1 MTPMLSDKIRS
12 DFPIL
17 TRQVHGKSLVYLDN
31 AATTQKPQ
39 AVIDA
44 LVGYYSGYNSN
55 VHRGVHQLSQEATD
69 AFEAVRRQLQEHLH
83 AAESHE
89 IILTKGTTDSLN
101 LVAHGFRSI
110 LKPEDEIIVTQL
122 EHHSNLVP
130 WQMLAQHTGATL
142 RYVPIDGR
150 GVLDQ
155 TVYQSLLSER
165 TKLVAFN
172 HISNALGTINPVKA
186 MTAAAHAVGAVVV
199 VDGAQALPHCSVDV
213 QDLDVDF
220 YAGSAHKMY
229 GPTGVGLLYGKTSWL
244 EALPPYQGGGE
255 MISEVAMEQSS
266 YAGLPHKFEAGTPN
280 IAGVIGW
287 GAALSWM
294 QQVGLEAIE
303 AHEQA
308 LLAYGT
314 QRLLAIP
321 GVKIY
326 GVAPEKAAVLSFNVA
341 GVHPYDVGTLL
352 DQMGIA
358 VRTGQHCTQP
368 IMDCFGIPGTIRA
381 SLAAYTSREDLDA
394 LAHGLEKAI
403 ALLV

>member
-130 WQMLAQHTGATL
+130 WQMLAQHTRATL

-229 GPTGVGLLYGKTSWL
+229 GPTGVGLLYGKTAWL
-244 EALPPYQGGGE
+244 ETLPPYQGGGE

-314 QRLLAIP
+314 ERLLAIP

-381 SLAAYTSREDLDA
+381 SLAVYTSREDLDA

>member
-1 MTPMLSDKIRS
+1 MTPMLSDIIRS

-229 GPTGVGLLYGKTSWL
+229 GPTGVGLLYGKTAWL
-244 EALPPYQGGGE
+244 ETLPPYQGGGE

-314 QRLLAIP
+314 ERLLAIP

>member
-1 MTPMLSDKIRS
+1 MTPILSDIIRS

-229 GPTGVGLLYGKTSWL
+229 GPTGVGLLYGKTAWL
-244 EALPPYQGGGE
+244 ETLPPYQGGGE

-314 QRLLAIP
+314 ERLLAIP

>member
-1 MTPMLSDKIRS
+1 MTPMLSDIIRS

-199 VDGAQALPHCSVDV
+199 VDGAQALPLCSVDV

-229 GPTGVGLLYGKTSWL
+229 GPTGVGLLYGKTAWL
-244 EALPPYQGGGE
+244 ETLPPYQGGGE

-294 QQVGLEAIE
+294 QQVGLEAME

-314 QRLLAIP
+314 ERLLAIP

>member
-39 AVIDA
+39 AMIDA

-229 GPTGVGLLYGKTSWL
+229 GPTGVGLLYGKTAWL
-244 EALPPYQGGGE
+244 ETLPPYQGGGE

-381 SLAAYTSREDLDA
+381 SLAVYTSREDLDA

>member
-130 WQMLAQHTGATL
+130 WQMLAQQTGATL

-229 GPTGVGLLYGKTSWL
+229 GPTGVGLLYGKTAWL
-244 EALPPYQGGGE
+244 ETLSPYQGGGE

-314 QRLLAIP
+314 ERLLAIP